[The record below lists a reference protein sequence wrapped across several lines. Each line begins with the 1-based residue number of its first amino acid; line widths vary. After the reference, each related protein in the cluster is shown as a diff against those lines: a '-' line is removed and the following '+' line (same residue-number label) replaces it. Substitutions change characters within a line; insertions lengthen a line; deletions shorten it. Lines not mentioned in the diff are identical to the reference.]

1 MTIAP
6 HDKYVV
12 IDREKMVFLG
22 AAHGIKAADL
32 IAELAPITATCV
44 VMPLDRKSQFSTFGV
59 LELMLLHKNTSGQ
72 PTPPGAIHDF
82 AKLVHDCY
90 NLALVLPVDSRSEKE
105 LESAVNNLPVVEAP
119 KTPKLPPILMR
130 MKPEE
135 LANYVPGQND
145 HKKSAPKAPRAPAA
159 PGAAPTKG
167 ATGRVWEIAE
177 AKWAELGGGPITKN
191 MRAAIIDACEKAG
204 INAGTAATQFG
215 KWKATK

>member
-32 IAELAPITATCV
+32 LAELAPITATCV

-72 PTPPGAIHDF
+72 PNTPGMIHDF

-90 NLALVLPVDSRSEKE
+90 NLALALPLDTRSEKE
-105 LESAVNNLPVVEAP
+105 LESAVNNLPVVEVK

-130 MKPEE
+130 MKQEE
-135 LANYVPGQND
+135 LDNYVPHD
-145 HKKSAPKAPRAPAA
+145 HKKEPKAPRAPRAPAA
-159 PGAAPTKG
+159 PGAAPSKG
-167 ATGRVWEIAE
+167 ATGKVWTIADRV
-177 AKWAELGGGPITKN
+177 WAELGGGPITKN
-191 MRAAIIDACEKAG
+191 MRSAIIAACEAEG